1 MGSVDLVSLKETIAR
16 LPENDRREVSAFII
30 RMGQETESWRV
41 ETARRLDQMAS
52 GNVVSVA
59 DLRRQLDDA

>member
-1 MGSVDLVSLKETIAR
+1 MGSVDLGSRQDTITR